1 MNILKVDFKMKLKKK
16 LYLIILAIRSGDYYM
31 YDYESDEE
39 EVDEG
44 KLDEATVAQEQVY
57 LSGKTK

>member
-44 KLDEATVAQEQVY
+44 KSDEATVAQEQVY
-57 LSGKTK
+57 LSEKTK

>member
-1 MNILKVDFKMKLKKK
+1 MKLKK

>member
-1 MNILKVDFKMKLKKK
+1 MNILKVDFKMKLKK